1 MIVYTLPGRMEVTF
15 EEDVNAI
22 LDTWLSYGVSLEE
35 FDEAIL
41 GRALPYGRER
51 GVTAWIVD
59 SSGATGAFPREIQD
73 HIATEVFPRFVEAG
87 ITHFLT
93 IPSRRSAA
101 TKLSVRSYQAQVGPS
116 GLELVEVGSVADAK
130 AWLRE
135 HRNGGGR
142 E

>member
-1 MIVYTLPGRMEVTF
+1 MVVYSLPGRMEVTF
-15 EEDVNAI
+15 QEGVNAI

-41 GRALPYGRER
+41 GHALPYGRDR

-59 SSGATGAFPREIQD
+59 SSRATGAFPPEIQE
-73 HIATEVFPRFVEAG
+73 HIAREVFPNFAAAG
-87 ITHFLT
+87 ITHFIT
-93 IPSRRSAA
+93 ITSRRSAA

-130 AWLRE
+130 AWLRD
-135 HRNGGGR
+135 HRNGGGP